1 MTVKQQK
8 CVFDNRTL
16 RAHTR
21 LIGPA
26 IAQACVAS

>member
-1 MTVKQQK
+1 MTAKQQK

-26 IAQACVAS
+26 IAQGCVVT